1 MKKER
6 TPRQPKVWEALLALI
21 FVIAVVVAAI
31 RTKVGIQMGLA
42 MGGCTAIVFA
52 LLMGNKWSDIQDTVK
67 RVVGDSATTLLILLS
82 VGMMVGIWIIGGTVP
97 TLLYYGLKICSPNI
111 IVPLA
116 FVLCAITSLFTGT
129 SFGSIA
135 TMGLALFGVGTS
147 MGISAP
153 LMAGA
158 VCSGAFFGDKMSPLS
173 DTTLLASA
181 TSGVKLFDHITS
193 LLFVTVPASLIS
205 IVVYGLLGMRYAS
218 GDVDLSAVKV
228 LSDSLL
234 GSCHVSVLMLVPLLF
249 VLVLSA
255 MRKPTIPVFAGGLV
269 IGCIW
274 AMVFQGASL
283 NDVISAAINGFVSAT
298 GNADV
303 DKLLSRGGALS
314 MAETIFLCIG
324 AGMFSGIFERTGV
337 LHRLMDSLCKVVKSV
352 GGLVLSLTVT
362 GIVLMFGGAGQS
374 CTLSLPAIA
383 FRNAFDDMD
392 VNPCVMSRTLE
403 CTGTVLGSI
412 VPWDASAILYTGL
425 FGVSVAQYLP
435 FNLIA
440 LLSPILAVVT
450 AFIGFGVFKSNETV
464 HFTLKCKKYDKQT
477 GKPL

>member
-67 RVVGDSATTLLILLS
+67 RVVGDSAT
-82 VGMMVGIWIIGGTVP
+82 

-173 DTTLLASA
+173 DTTNVAA
-181 TSGVKLFDHITS
+181 DMSGTPLYDHIGSMMYT
-193 LLFVTVPASLIS
+193 TVPATVICL
-205 IVVYGLLGMRYAS
+205 VLYTVLGIRNAS
-218 GDVDLSAVKV
+218 ANADLSNIE
-228 LSDSLL
+228 LILDTL
-234 GSCHVSVLMLVPLLF
+234 GANFNISVIALVPA
-249 VLVLSA
+249 VLVLLTSALKVPAVPAMLGCTAISGVFACLLQKISLSA
-255 MRKPTIPVFAGGLV
+255 MLGAAMNGFSSDTGV
-269 IGCIW
+269 
-274 AMVFQGASL
+274 AMV
-283 NDVISAAINGFVSAT
+283 
-298 GNADV
+298 
-303 DKLLSRGGALS
+303 DKILSRGGMTSMYSTVAIIILS
-314 MAETIFLCIG
+314 ATMG
-324 AGMFSGIFERTGV
+324 AVLEKSGVI
-337 LHRLMDSLCKVVKSV
+337 DSLVNNVLLKAVHKPCGLILSTMVYCYSLLLISGHQVMPIILGGRTFRPAYDRMGIQSKV
-352 GGLVLSLTVT
+352 L
-362 GIVLMFGGAGQS
+362 
-374 CTLSLPAIA
+374 
-383 FRNAFDDMD
+383 
-392 VNPCVMSRTLE
+392 SRTLE
-403 CTGTVLGSI
+403 DTCTIGAPMVPWGTSCAYMFSVLGIGIAYIPYAFLCYI
-412 VPWDASAILYTGL
+412 VPLFAILYACTGW
-425 FGVSVAQYLP
+425 FVWHKEPMTEEPAK
-435 FNLIA
+435 A
-440 LLSPILAVVT
+440 
-450 AFIGFGVFKSNETV
+450 E
-464 HFTLKCKKYDKQT
+464 
-477 GKPL
+477 

>member
-173 DTTLLASA
+173 DTPNVAA
-181 TSGVKLFDHITS
+181 DMSGTPLYDHIGSMMYT
-193 LLFVTVPASLIS
+193 TVPATVICLILYT
-205 IVVYGLLGMRYAS
+205 VLGIRNAS
-218 GDVDLSAVKV
+218 ANADLSNIE
-228 LSDSLL
+228 LILDTL
-234 GSCHVSVLMLVPLLF
+234 GANFNISVIALVPA
-249 VLVLSA
+249 VLVLLTSALKVPAVPAMLGCTAVSGVFACLLQKISLSA
-255 MRKPTIPVFAGGLV
+255 MLGAAMNGFSSDTGV
-269 IGCIW
+269 
-274 AMVFQGASL
+274 AMV
-283 NDVISAAINGFVSAT
+283 
-298 GNADV
+298 
-303 DKLLSRGGALS
+303 DKILSRGGMTSMYSTVAIIILS
-314 MAETIFLCIG
+314 ATMG
-324 AGMFSGIFERTGV
+324 AVLEKSGVI
-337 LHRLMDSLCKVVKSV
+337 DSLVNNVLLKAVHKPCGLILSTMVYCYSLLLISGHQVMPIILGGRTFRPAYDRMGIQSKV
-352 GGLVLSLTVT
+352 L
-362 GIVLMFGGAGQS
+362 
-374 CTLSLPAIA
+374 
-383 FRNAFDDMD
+383 
-392 VNPCVMSRTLE
+392 SRTLE
-403 CTGTVLGSI
+403 DTCTIGAPMVPWGTSCAYMFSVLGIGIAYIPYAFLCYI
-412 VPWDASAILYTGL
+412 VPLFAILYACTGW
-425 FGVSVAQYLP
+425 FVWHKEPMTEEPVKA
-435 FNLIA
+435 
-440 LLSPILAVVT
+440 
-450 AFIGFGVFKSNETV
+450 E
-464 HFTLKCKKYDKQT
+464 
-477 GKPL
+477 

>member
-21 FVIAVVVAAI
+21 VVIAVVVAAI

-173 DTTLLASA
+173 DITNVAA
-181 TSGVKLFDHITS
+181 DMSGTPLYDHIGSMMYT
-193 LLFVTVPASLIS
+193 TVPATVICL
-205 IVVYGLLGMRYAS
+205 VLYTVLGIRNAS
-218 GDVDLSAVKV
+218 ANADLSNIE
-228 LSDSLL
+228 LILDTL
-234 GSCHVSVLMLVPLLF
+234 GANFNISVVALVPA
-249 VLVLSA
+249 VLVLLTSALKVPAVPAMLGCTAVSGVFACLLQKISLSA
-255 MRKPTIPVFAGGLV
+255 MLGAAMNGFSSDTGV
-269 IGCIW
+269 
-274 AMVFQGASL
+274 AMV
-283 NDVISAAINGFVSAT
+283 
-298 GNADV
+298 
-303 DKLLSRGGALS
+303 DKILSRGGMTSMYSTVAIIILS
-314 MAETIFLCIG
+314 ATMG
-324 AGMFSGIFERTGV
+324 AVLEKSGVI
-337 LHRLMDSLCKVVKSV
+337 DSLVNNVLLKAVHKPCGLILSTMVYCYSLLLISGHQVMPIILGGRTFRPAYDRMGIQSKV
-352 GGLVLSLTVT
+352 L
-362 GIVLMFGGAGQS
+362 
-374 CTLSLPAIA
+374 
-383 FRNAFDDMD
+383 
-392 VNPCVMSRTLE
+392 SRTLE
-403 CTGTVLGSI
+403 DTCTIGAPMVPWGTSCAYMFSVLGIGIAYIPYAFLCYI
-412 VPWDASAILYTGL
+412 VPLFAILYACTGW
-425 FGVSVAQYLP
+425 FVWHKEPMTEEPVKA
-435 FNLIA
+435 
-440 LLSPILAVVT
+440 
-450 AFIGFGVFKSNETV
+450 E
-464 HFTLKCKKYDKQT
+464 
-477 GKPL
+477 

>member
-21 FVIAVVVAAI
+21 VVIAVVVAAI

-135 TMGLALFGVGTS
+135 TMGLPLFGVGTS

-173 DTTLLASA
+173 DTTNVAA
-181 TSGVKLFDHITS
+181 DMSGTPLYDHIGSMMYT
-193 LLFVTVPASLIS
+193 TVPATVICL
-205 IVVYGLLGMRYAS
+205 VLYTVLGIRNAS
-218 GDVDLSAVKV
+218 ANADLSNIE
-228 LSDSLL
+228 LILDTL
-234 GSCHVSVLMLVPLLF
+234 GANFNISVVALVPA
-249 VLVLSA
+249 VLVLLTSALKVPAVPAMLGCTAVSGVFACLLQKISLSA
-255 MRKPTIPVFAGGLV
+255 MLGAAMNGFSSDTGV
-269 IGCIW
+269 
-274 AMVFQGASL
+274 AMV
-283 NDVISAAINGFVSAT
+283 
-298 GNADV
+298 
-303 DKLLSRGGALS
+303 DKILSRGGMTSMYSTVAIIILS
-314 MAETIFLCIG
+314 ATMG
-324 AGMFSGIFERTGV
+324 AVLEKSGVI
-337 LHRLMDSLCKVVKSV
+337 DSLVNNVLLKAVHKPCGLILSTMVYCYSLLLISGHQVMPIILGGRTFRPAYDRMGIQSKV
-352 GGLVLSLTVT
+352 L
-362 GIVLMFGGAGQS
+362 
-374 CTLSLPAIA
+374 
-383 FRNAFDDMD
+383 
-392 VNPCVMSRTLE
+392 SRTLE
-403 CTGTVLGSI
+403 DTCTIGAPMVPWGTSCAYMFSVLGIGIAYIPYAFLCYI
-412 VPWDASAILYTGL
+412 VPLFAILYACTGW
-425 FGVSVAQYLP
+425 FVWHKEPMTEEPVKA
-435 FNLIA
+435 
-440 LLSPILAVVT
+440 
-450 AFIGFGVFKSNETV
+450 E
-464 HFTLKCKKYDKQT
+464 
-477 GKPL
+477 

>member
-1 MKKER
+1 M
-6 TPRQPKVWEALLALI
+6 
-21 FVIAVVVAAI
+21 
-31 RTKVGIQMGLA
+31 
-42 MGGCTAIVFA
+42 
-52 LLMGNKWSDIQDTVK
+52 
-67 RVVGDSATTLLILLS
+67 
-82 VGMMVGIWIIGGTVP
+82 
-97 TLLYYGLKICSPNI
+97 
-111 IVPLA
+111 
-116 FVLCAITSLFTGT
+116 
-129 SFGSIA
+129 
-135 TMGLALFGVGTS
+135 
-147 MGISAP
+147 
-153 LMAGA
+153 
-158 VCSGAFFGDKMSPLS
+158 
-173 DTTLLASA
+173 ASA

-218 GDVDLSAVKV
+218 SDVDLSAVKV

-234 GSCHVSVLMLVPLLF
+234 GSCRVGVLMLVPLLF

>member
-21 FVIAVVVAAI
+21 VVIAVVVAAI

-173 DTTLLASA
+173 DTTNVAA
-181 TSGVKLFDHITS
+181 DMSGTPLYDHIGSMMYT
-193 LLFVTVPASLIS
+193 TVPATVICL
-205 IVVYGLLGMRYAS
+205 VLYTVLGIRNAS
-218 GDVDLSAVKV
+218 ANADLSNIE
-228 LSDSLL
+228 LILDTL
-234 GSCHVSVLMLVPLLF
+234 GANFNISVIALVPA
-249 VLVLSA
+249 VLVLLTSALKAPAVPAMLGCTAVSGVFACLLQKISLSA
-255 MRKPTIPVFAGGLV
+255 MLGAAMNGFSSDTGV
-269 IGCIW
+269 
-274 AMVFQGASL
+274 AMV
-283 NDVISAAINGFVSAT
+283 
-298 GNADV
+298 
-303 DKLLSRGGALS
+303 DKILSRGGMTSMYSTVAIIILS
-314 MAETIFLCIG
+314 ATMG
-324 AGMFSGIFERTGV
+324 AVLEKSGVI
-337 LHRLMDSLCKVVKSV
+337 DSLVNNVLLKAVHKPCGLILSTMVYCYSLLLISGHQVMPIILGGRTFRPAYDRMGIQSKV
-352 GGLVLSLTVT
+352 L
-362 GIVLMFGGAGQS
+362 
-374 CTLSLPAIA
+374 
-383 FRNAFDDMD
+383 
-392 VNPCVMSRTLE
+392 SRTLE
-403 CTGTVLGSI
+403 DTCTIGAPMVPWGTSCAYMFSVLGIGIAYIPYAFLCYI
-412 VPWDASAILYTGL
+412 VPLFAILYACTGW
-425 FGVSVAQYLP
+425 FVWHKEPMTEEPVKA
-435 FNLIA
+435 
-440 LLSPILAVVT
+440 
-450 AFIGFGVFKSNETV
+450 E
-464 HFTLKCKKYDKQT
+464 
-477 GKPL
+477 

>member
-21 FVIAVVVAAI
+21 VVIAVVVAAI

-135 TMGLALFGVGTS
+135 IMGLALFGVGTS

-173 DTTLLASA
+173 DTTNVAA
-181 TSGVKLFDHITS
+181 DMSGTPLYDHIGSMMYT
-193 LLFVTVPASLIS
+193 TVPATVICL
-205 IVVYGLLGMRYAS
+205 VLYTVLGIRNAS
-218 GDVDLSAVKV
+218 ANADLSNIE
-228 LSDSLL
+228 LILDTL
-234 GSCHVSVLMLVPLLF
+234 GANFNISVVALVPA
-249 VLVLSA
+249 VLVLLTSALKVPAVPAMLGCTAVSGVFACLLQKISLSA
-255 MRKPTIPVFAGGLV
+255 MLGAAMNGFSSDTGV
-269 IGCIW
+269 
-274 AMVFQGASL
+274 AMV
-283 NDVISAAINGFVSAT
+283 
-298 GNADV
+298 
-303 DKLLSRGGALS
+303 DKILSRGGMTSMYSTVAIIILS
-314 MAETIFLCIG
+314 ATMG
-324 AGMFSGIFERTGV
+324 AVLEKSGVI
-337 LHRLMDSLCKVVKSV
+337 DSLVNNVLLKAVHKPCGLILSTMVYCYSLLLISGHQVMPIILGGRTFRPAYDRMGIQSKV
-352 GGLVLSLTVT
+352 L
-362 GIVLMFGGAGQS
+362 
-374 CTLSLPAIA
+374 
-383 FRNAFDDMD
+383 
-392 VNPCVMSRTLE
+392 SRTLE
-403 CTGTVLGSI
+403 DTCTIGAPMVPWGTSCAYMFSVLGIGIAYIPYAFLCYI
-412 VPWDASAILYTGL
+412 VPLFAILYACTGW
-425 FGVSVAQYLP
+425 FVWHKEPMTEEPVKA
-435 FNLIA
+435 
-440 LLSPILAVVT
+440 
-450 AFIGFGVFKSNETV
+450 E
-464 HFTLKCKKYDKQT
+464 
-477 GKPL
+477 

>member
-173 DTTLLASA
+173 DTTNVAA
-181 TSGVKLFDHITS
+181 DMSGTPLYDHIGSMMYT
-193 LLFVTVPASLIS
+193 TVPATVICLVLYTVLGIRNASANAELSNIELI
-205 IVVYGLLGMRYAS
+205 LDTLGANFNI
-218 GDVDLSAVKV
+218 
-228 LSDSLL
+228 
-234 GSCHVSVLMLVPLLF
+234 SVIALVPA
-249 VLVLSA
+249 VLVLLTSALKAPAVPAMLGCTAVSGVFACLLQKISLSA
-255 MRKPTIPVFAGGLV
+255 MLGAAMNGFSSDTGV
-269 IGCIW
+269 
-274 AMVFQGASL
+274 AMV
-283 NDVISAAINGFVSAT
+283 
-298 GNADV
+298 
-303 DKLLSRGGALS
+303 DKILSRGGMTSMYSTVAIIILS
-314 MAETIFLCIG
+314 ATMG
-324 AGMFSGIFERTGV
+324 AVLEKSGVI
-337 LHRLMDSLCKVVKSV
+337 DSLVNNVLLKAVHKPCGLILSTMVYCYSLLLISGHQVMPIILGGRTFRPAYDRMGIQSKV
-352 GGLVLSLTVT
+352 L
-362 GIVLMFGGAGQS
+362 
-374 CTLSLPAIA
+374 
-383 FRNAFDDMD
+383 
-392 VNPCVMSRTLE
+392 SRTLE
-403 CTGTVLGSI
+403 DTCTIGAPMVPWGTSCAYMFSVLGIGIAYIPYAFLCYI
-412 VPWDASAILYTGL
+412 VPLFAILYACTGW
-425 FGVSVAQYLP
+425 FVWHKEPMTEEPVKA
-435 FNLIA
+435 
-440 LLSPILAVVT
+440 
-450 AFIGFGVFKSNETV
+450 E
-464 HFTLKCKKYDKQT
+464 
-477 GKPL
+477 

>member
-52 LLMGNKWSDIQDTVK
+52 LLMGNKWSDIQDTIK

-111 IVPLA
+111 IVPLT

-173 DTTLLASA
+173 DTTNVAA
-181 TSGVKLFDHITS
+181 DMSGTPLYDHIGSMMYT
-193 LLFVTVPASLIS
+193 TVPATVICL
-205 IVVYGLLGMRYAS
+205 VLYTVLGIRNAS
-218 GDVDLSAVKV
+218 ANADLSNIE
-228 LSDSLL
+228 LILDTL
-234 GSCHVSVLMLVPLLF
+234 GANFNISVIALVPA
-249 VLVLSA
+249 VLVLLTSALKVPAVPAMLGCTAVSGVFACLLQKISLSA
-255 MRKPTIPVFAGGLV
+255 MLGAAMNGFSSDTGV
-269 IGCIW
+269 
-274 AMVFQGASL
+274 AMV
-283 NDVISAAINGFVSAT
+283 
-298 GNADV
+298 
-303 DKLLSRGGALS
+303 DKILSRGGMTSMYSTVAIIILS
-314 MAETIFLCIG
+314 ATMG
-324 AGMFSGIFERTGV
+324 AVLEKSGVI
-337 LHRLMDSLCKVVKSV
+337 DSLVNNVLLKAVHKPCGLILSTMVYCYSLLLISGHQVMPIILGGRTFRPAYDRMGIQSKV
-352 GGLVLSLTVT
+352 L
-362 GIVLMFGGAGQS
+362 
-374 CTLSLPAIA
+374 
-383 FRNAFDDMD
+383 
-392 VNPCVMSRTLE
+392 SRTLE
-403 CTGTVLGSI
+403 DTCTIGAPMVPWGTSCAYMFSVLGIGIAYIPYAFLCYI
-412 VPWDASAILYTGL
+412 VPLFAILYACTGW
-425 FGVSVAQYLP
+425 FVWHKEPMTEEPAK
-435 FNLIA
+435 A
-440 LLSPILAVVT
+440 
-450 AFIGFGVFKSNETV
+450 E
-464 HFTLKCKKYDKQT
+464 
-477 GKPL
+477 

>member
-173 DTTLLASA
+173 DTTNVAA
-181 TSGVKLFDHITS
+181 DMSGTPLYDHIGSMMYT
-193 LLFVTVPASLIS
+193 TVPATVICL
-205 IVVYGLLGMRYAS
+205 VLYTVLGIRNAS
-218 GDVDLSAVKV
+218 ANADLSNIE
-228 LSDSLL
+228 LILDTL
-234 GSCHVSVLMLVPLLF
+234 GANFNISVIALVPA
-249 VLVLSA
+249 VLVLLTSALKAPAVPAMLGCTAVSGVFACLLQKISLSA
-255 MRKPTIPVFAGGLV
+255 MLGAAMNGFSSDTGV
-269 IGCIW
+269 
-274 AMVFQGASL
+274 AMV
-283 NDVISAAINGFVSAT
+283 
-298 GNADV
+298 
-303 DKLLSRGGALS
+303 DKILSRGGMTSMYSTVAIIILS
-314 MAETIFLCIG
+314 ATMG
-324 AGMFSGIFERTGV
+324 AVLEKSGVI
-337 LHRLMDSLCKVVKSV
+337 DSLVNNVLLKAVHKPCGLILSTMVYCYSLLLISGHQVMPIILGGRTFRPAYDRMGIQSKV
-352 GGLVLSLTVT
+352 L
-362 GIVLMFGGAGQS
+362 F
-374 CTLSLPAIA
+374 
-383 FRNAFDDMD
+383 
-392 VNPCVMSRTLE
+392 RTLE
-403 CTGTVLGSI
+403 DTCTIGAPMVPWGTSCAYMFSVLGIGIAYIPYAFLCYI
-412 VPWDASAILYTGL
+412 VPLFAILYACTGW
-425 FGVSVAQYLP
+425 FVWHKEPMTEEPAK
-435 FNLIA
+435 A
-440 LLSPILAVVT
+440 
-450 AFIGFGVFKSNETV
+450 E
-464 HFTLKCKKYDKQT
+464 
-477 GKPL
+477 

>member
-111 IVPLA
+111 IVPLT

-173 DTTLLASA
+173 DTTNVAA
-181 TSGVKLFDHITS
+181 DMSGTPLYDHIGSMMYT
-193 LLFVTVPASLIS
+193 TVPATVICL
-205 IVVYGLLGMRYAS
+205 VLYTVLGIRNAS
-218 GDVDLSAVKV
+218 ANADLSNIE
-228 LSDSLL
+228 LILDTL
-234 GSCHVSVLMLVPLLF
+234 GANFNISVIALVPA
-249 VLVLSA
+249 VLVLLTSALKAPAVPAMLGCTAVSGVFACLLQKISLSA
-255 MRKPTIPVFAGGLV
+255 MLGAAMNGFSSDTGV
-269 IGCIW
+269 
-274 AMVFQGASL
+274 AMV
-283 NDVISAAINGFVSAT
+283 
-298 GNADV
+298 
-303 DKLLSRGGALS
+303 DKILSRGGMTSMYSTVAIIILS
-314 MAETIFLCIG
+314 ATMG
-324 AGMFSGIFERTGV
+324 AVLEKSGVI
-337 LHRLMDSLCKVVKSV
+337 DSLVNNVLLKAVHKPCGLILSTMVYCYSLLLISGHQVMPIILGGRTFRPAYDRMGIQSKV
-352 GGLVLSLTVT
+352 L
-362 GIVLMFGGAGQS
+362 
-374 CTLSLPAIA
+374 
-383 FRNAFDDMD
+383 
-392 VNPCVMSRTLE
+392 SRTLE
-403 CTGTVLGSI
+403 DTCTIGAPMVPWGTACAYMFSVLGIGIAYIPYAFLCYI
-412 VPWDASAILYTGL
+412 VPLFAILYACTGW
-425 FGVSVAQYLP
+425 FVWHKEPMTEEPVKA
-435 FNLIA
+435 
-440 LLSPILAVVT
+440 
-450 AFIGFGVFKSNETV
+450 E
-464 HFTLKCKKYDKQT
+464 
-477 GKPL
+477 

>member
-21 FVIAVVVAAI
+21 CVIAVVVAAI

-111 IVPLA
+111 IVPLT

-173 DTTLLASA
+173 DTTNVAA
-181 TSGVKLFDHITS
+181 DMSGTPLYDHIGSMMYT
-193 LLFVTVPASLIS
+193 TVPATVICL
-205 IVVYGLLGMRYAS
+205 VLYTVLGIRNAS
-218 GDVDLSAVKV
+218 ANADLSNIE
-228 LSDSLL
+228 LILDTL
-234 GSCHVSVLMLVPLLF
+234 GANFNISVIALVPA
-249 VLVLSA
+249 VLVLLTSALKVPAVPAMLGCTAISGVFACLLQKISLSA
-255 MRKPTIPVFAGGLV
+255 MLGAAMNGFSSDTGV
-269 IGCIW
+269 
-274 AMVFQGASL
+274 AMV
-283 NDVISAAINGFVSAT
+283 
-298 GNADV
+298 
-303 DKLLSRGGALS
+303 DKILSRGGMTSMYSTVAIIILS
-314 MAETIFLCIG
+314 ATMG
-324 AGMFSGIFERTGV
+324 AVLEKSGVI
-337 LHRLMDSLCKVVKSV
+337 DSLVNNVLLKAVHKPCGLILSTMVYCYSLLLISGHQVMPIILGGRTFRPAYDRMGIQSKV
-352 GGLVLSLTVT
+352 L
-362 GIVLMFGGAGQS
+362 
-374 CTLSLPAIA
+374 
-383 FRNAFDDMD
+383 
-392 VNPCVMSRTLE
+392 SRTLE
-403 CTGTVLGSI
+403 DTCTIGAPMVPWGTSCAYMFSVLGIGIAYIPYAFLCYI
-412 VPWDASAILYTGL
+412 VPLFAILYACTGW
-425 FGVSVAQYLP
+425 FVWHKEPMTEEPVKA
-435 FNLIA
+435 
-440 LLSPILAVVT
+440 
-450 AFIGFGVFKSNETV
+450 E
-464 HFTLKCKKYDKQT
+464 
-477 GKPL
+477 

>member
-173 DTTLLASA
+173 DTTNVAA
-181 TSGVKLFDHITS
+181 DMSGTPLYDRIGSMMYT
-193 LLFVTVPASLIS
+193 TVPATVICL
-205 IVVYGLLGMRYAS
+205 VLYTVLGIRNAS
-218 GDVDLSAVKV
+218 ANADLSNIE
-228 LSDSLL
+228 LILDTL
-234 GSCHVSVLMLVPLLF
+234 GANFNISVIALVPA
-249 VLVLSA
+249 VLVLLTSALKAPAVPAMLGCTAVSGVFACLLQKISLSA
-255 MRKPTIPVFAGGLV
+255 MLGAAMNGFSSDTGV
-269 IGCIW
+269 
-274 AMVFQGASL
+274 AMV
-283 NDVISAAINGFVSAT
+283 
-298 GNADV
+298 
-303 DKLLSRGGALS
+303 DKILSRGGMTSMYSTVAIIILS
-314 MAETIFLCIG
+314 ATMG
-324 AGMFSGIFERTGV
+324 AVLEKSGVI
-337 LHRLMDSLCKVVKSV
+337 DSLVNNVLLKAVHKPCGLILSTMVYCYSLLLISGHQVMPIILGGRTFRPAYDRMGIQSKV
-352 GGLVLSLTVT
+352 L
-362 GIVLMFGGAGQS
+362 
-374 CTLSLPAIA
+374 
-383 FRNAFDDMD
+383 
-392 VNPCVMSRTLE
+392 SRTLE
-403 CTGTVLGSI
+403 DTCTIGAPMVPWGTSCAYMFSVLGIGIAYIPYAFLCYI
-412 VPWDASAILYTGL
+412 VPLFAILYACTGW
-425 FGVSVAQYLP
+425 FVWHKEP
-435 FNLIA
+435 M
-440 LLSPILAVVT
+440 T
-450 AFIGFGVFKSNETV
+450 E
-464 HFTLKCKKYDKQT
+464 
-477 GKPL
+477 KPVKAE

>member
-111 IVPLA
+111 IVPLT

-173 DTTLLASA
+173 DTTNVAA
-181 TSGVKLFDHITS
+181 DMSGTPLYDHIGSMMYT
-193 LLFVTVPASLIS
+193 TVPATVICL
-205 IVVYGLLGMRYAS
+205 VLYTVLGIRNAS
-218 GDVDLSAVKV
+218 ANADLSNIE
-228 LSDSLL
+228 LILDTL
-234 GSCHVSVLMLVPLLF
+234 GANFNISVVALVPA
-249 VLVLSA
+249 VLVLLTSALKVPAVPAMLGCTAVSGVFACLLQKISLSA
-255 MRKPTIPVFAGGLV
+255 MLGAAMNGFSSDTDV
-269 IGCIW
+269 
-274 AMVFQGASL
+274 AMV
-283 NDVISAAINGFVSAT
+283 
-298 GNADV
+298 
-303 DKLLSRGGALS
+303 DKILSRGGMTSMYSTVAIIILS
-314 MAETIFLCIG
+314 ATMG
-324 AGMFSGIFERTGV
+324 AVLEKSGVI
-337 LHRLMDSLCKVVKSV
+337 DSLVNNVLLKAVHKPCGLILSTMVYCYSLLLISGHQVMPIILGGRTFRPAYDRMGIQSKV
-352 GGLVLSLTVT
+352 L
-362 GIVLMFGGAGQS
+362 
-374 CTLSLPAIA
+374 
-383 FRNAFDDMD
+383 
-392 VNPCVMSRTLE
+392 SRTLE
-403 CTGTVLGSI
+403 DTCTIGAPMVPWGTSCAYMFSVLGIGIAYIPYAFLCYI
-412 VPWDASAILYTGL
+412 VPLFAILYACTGW
-425 FGVSVAQYLP
+425 FVWHKEPMTEEPVKA
-435 FNLIA
+435 
-440 LLSPILAVVT
+440 
-450 AFIGFGVFKSNETV
+450 E
-464 HFTLKCKKYDKQT
+464 
-477 GKPL
+477 

>member
-173 DTTLLASA
+173 DTTNVAA
-181 TSGVKLFDHITS
+181 DMSGTPLYDHIGSMMYT
-193 LLFVTVPASLIS
+193 TVPATVICL
-205 IVVYGLLGMRYAS
+205 VLYTVLGIRNAS
-218 GDVDLSAVKV
+218 ANADLSSIE
-228 LSDSLL
+228 LILDTL
-234 GSCHVSVLMLVPLLF
+234 GANFNISVIALVPA
-249 VLVLSA
+249 VLVLLTSALKVPAVPAMLGCTAVSGVFACLLQKISLSA
-255 MRKPTIPVFAGGLV
+255 MLGAAMNGFSSDTGV
-269 IGCIW
+269 
-274 AMVFQGASL
+274 AMV
-283 NDVISAAINGFVSAT
+283 
-298 GNADV
+298 
-303 DKLLSRGGALS
+303 DKILSRGGMTSMYSTVAIIILS
-314 MAETIFLCIG
+314 ATMG
-324 AGMFSGIFERTGV
+324 AVLEKSGVI
-337 LHRLMDSLCKVVKSV
+337 DSLVNNVLLKAVHKPCGLILSTMVYCYSLLLISGHQVMPIILGGRTFRPAYDRMGIQSKV
-352 GGLVLSLTVT
+352 L
-362 GIVLMFGGAGQS
+362 
-374 CTLSLPAIA
+374 
-383 FRNAFDDMD
+383 
-392 VNPCVMSRTLE
+392 SRTLE
-403 CTGTVLGSI
+403 DTCTIGAPMVPWGTSCAYMFSVLGIGIAYIPYAFLCYI
-412 VPWDASAILYTGL
+412 VPLFAILYACTGW
-425 FGVSVAQYLP
+425 FVWHKEP
-435 FNLIA
+435 
-440 LLSPILAVVT
+440 VT
-450 AFIGFGVFKSNETV
+450 EEPVKAE
-464 HFTLKCKKYDKQT
+464 
-477 GKPL
+477 

>member
-6 TPRQPKVWEALLALI
+6 TPRQPKVWEALLVLI
-21 FVIAVVVAAI
+21 VVIAVVVAAI

-173 DTTLLASA
+173 DTTNVAA
-181 TSGVKLFDHITS
+181 DMSGTPLYDHIGSMMYT
-193 LLFVTVPASLIS
+193 TVPATVICL
-205 IVVYGLLGMRYAS
+205 VLYTVLGIRNAS
-218 GDVDLSAVKV
+218 ANADLSNIE
-228 LSDSLL
+228 LILDTL
-234 GSCHVSVLMLVPLLF
+234 GANFNISVVALVPA
-249 VLVLSA
+249 VLVLLTSALKVPAVPAMLGCTAVSGVFACLLQKISLSA
-255 MRKPTIPVFAGGLV
+255 MLGAAMNGFSSDTGV
-269 IGCIW
+269 
-274 AMVFQGASL
+274 AMV
-283 NDVISAAINGFVSAT
+283 
-298 GNADV
+298 
-303 DKLLSRGGALS
+303 DKILSRGGMTSMYSTVAIIILS
-314 MAETIFLCIG
+314 ATMG
-324 AGMFSGIFERTGV
+324 AVLEKSGVI
-337 LHRLMDSLCKVVKSV
+337 DSLVNNVLLKAVHKPCGLILSTMVYCYSLLLISGHQVMPIILGGRTFRPAYDRMGIQSKV
-352 GGLVLSLTVT
+352 L
-362 GIVLMFGGAGQS
+362 
-374 CTLSLPAIA
+374 
-383 FRNAFDDMD
+383 
-392 VNPCVMSRTLE
+392 SRTLE
-403 CTGTVLGSI
+403 DTCTIGAPMVPWGTSCAYMFSVLGIGIAYIPYAFLCYI
-412 VPWDASAILYTGL
+412 VPLFAILYACTGW
-425 FGVSVAQYLP
+425 FVWHKEPMTEEPVKA
-435 FNLIA
+435 
-440 LLSPILAVVT
+440 
-450 AFIGFGVFKSNETV
+450 E
-464 HFTLKCKKYDKQT
+464 
-477 GKPL
+477 

>member
-173 DTTLLASA
+173 DTTNVAA
-181 TSGVKLFDHITS
+181 DMSGTPLYDHIGSMMYT
-193 LLFVTVPASLIS
+193 TVPATVICL
-205 IVVYGLLGMRYAS
+205 VLYTVLGIRNAS
-218 GDVDLSAVKV
+218 ANADLSNIE
-228 LSDSLL
+228 LILDTL
-234 GSCHVSVLMLVPLLF
+234 GANFNISVIALVPA
-249 VLVLSA
+249 VLVLLTSALKGPAVPAMLGCTAVSGVFACLLQKISLSA
-255 MRKPTIPVFAGGLV
+255 MLGAAMNGFSSDTGV
-269 IGCIW
+269 
-274 AMVFQGASL
+274 AMV
-283 NDVISAAINGFVSAT
+283 
-298 GNADV
+298 
-303 DKLLSRGGALS
+303 DKILSRGGMTSMYSTVAIIILS
-314 MAETIFLCIG
+314 ATMG
-324 AGMFSGIFERTGV
+324 AVLEKSGVI
-337 LHRLMDSLCKVVKSV
+337 DSLVNNVLLKAVHKPCGLILSTMVYCYSLLLISGHQVMPIILGGRTFRPAYDRMGIQSKV
-352 GGLVLSLTVT
+352 L
-362 GIVLMFGGAGQS
+362 
-374 CTLSLPAIA
+374 
-383 FRNAFDDMD
+383 
-392 VNPCVMSRTLE
+392 SRTLE
-403 CTGTVLGSI
+403 DTCTIGAPMVPWGTSCAYMFSVLGIGIAYIPYAFLCYI
-412 VPWDASAILYTGL
+412 VPLFAILYACTGW
-425 FGVSVAQYLP
+425 FVWHKEP
-435 FNLIA
+435 
-440 LLSPILAVVT
+440 VT
-450 AFIGFGVFKSNETV
+450 EEPVKAE
-464 HFTLKCKKYDKQT
+464 
-477 GKPL
+477 

>member
-116 FVLCAITSLFTGT
+116 FVLCAITSLFTST

-173 DTTLLASA
+173 DTTNVAA
-181 TSGVKLFDHITS
+181 DMSGTPLYDHIGSMMYT
-193 LLFVTVPASLIS
+193 TVPATVICLILYT
-205 IVVYGLLGMRYAS
+205 VLGIRNAS
-218 GDVDLSAVKV
+218 ANADLSNIE
-228 LSDSLL
+228 LILDTL
-234 GSCHVSVLMLVPLLF
+234 GANFNISVIALVPA
-249 VLVLSA
+249 VLVLLTSALKVPAVPAMLGCTAISGVFACLLQKISLSA
-255 MRKPTIPVFAGGLV
+255 MLGAAMNGFSSDTGV
-269 IGCIW
+269 
-274 AMVFQGASL
+274 AMV
-283 NDVISAAINGFVSAT
+283 
-298 GNADV
+298 
-303 DKLLSRGGALS
+303 DKILSRGGMTSMYSTVAIIILS
-314 MAETIFLCIG
+314 ATMG
-324 AGMFSGIFERTGV
+324 AVLEKSGVI
-337 LHRLMDSLCKVVKSV
+337 DSLVNNVLLKAVHKPCGLILSTMVYCYSLLLISGHQVMPIILGGRTFRPAYDRMGIQSKV
-352 GGLVLSLTVT
+352 L
-362 GIVLMFGGAGQS
+362 
-374 CTLSLPAIA
+374 
-383 FRNAFDDMD
+383 
-392 VNPCVMSRTLE
+392 SRTLE
-403 CTGTVLGSI
+403 DTCTIGAPMVPWGTSCAYMFSVLGIGIAYIPYAFLCYI
-412 VPWDASAILYTGL
+412 VPLFAILYACTGW
-425 FGVSVAQYLP
+425 FVWHKEPMTEEPVKA
-435 FNLIA
+435 
-440 LLSPILAVVT
+440 
-450 AFIGFGVFKSNETV
+450 E
-464 HFTLKCKKYDKQT
+464 
-477 GKPL
+477 

>member
-21 FVIAVVVAAI
+21 VVIAVVVAAI

-173 DTTLLASA
+173 DTTNVAA
-181 TSGVKLFDHITS
+181 DMSGTPLYDHIGSMMYT
-193 LLFVTVPASLIS
+193 TVPATVICL
-205 IVVYGLLGMRYAS
+205 VLYTVLGIRNAS
-218 GDVDLSAVKV
+218 ANADLSNIE
-228 LSDSLL
+228 LILDTL
-234 GSCHVSVLMLVPLLF
+234 GANFNISVIALVPA
-249 VLVLSA
+249 VLVLLTSALKVPAVPAMLGCTAVSGVFACLLQKISLSA
-255 MRKPTIPVFAGGLV
+255 MLGAAMNGFSSDTGV
-269 IGCIW
+269 
-274 AMVFQGASL
+274 AMV
-283 NDVISAAINGFVSAT
+283 
-298 GNADV
+298 
-303 DKLLSRGGALS
+303 DKILSRGGMTSMYSTVAIIILS
-314 MAETIFLCIG
+314 ATMG
-324 AGMFSGIFERTGV
+324 AVLEKSGVI
-337 LHRLMDSLCKVVKSV
+337 DSLVNNVLLKAVHKPCGLILSTMVYCYSLLLISGRQVMPIILGGRTFRPAYDRMGIQSKV
-352 GGLVLSLTVT
+352 L
-362 GIVLMFGGAGQS
+362 
-374 CTLSLPAIA
+374 
-383 FRNAFDDMD
+383 
-392 VNPCVMSRTLE
+392 SRTLE
-403 CTGTVLGSI
+403 DTCTIGAPMVPWGTSCAYMFSVLGIGIAYIPYAFLCYI
-412 VPWDASAILYTGL
+412 VPLFAILYACTGW
-425 FGVSVAQYLP
+425 FVWHKEPMTEEPVKA
-435 FNLIA
+435 
-440 LLSPILAVVT
+440 
-450 AFIGFGVFKSNETV
+450 E
-464 HFTLKCKKYDKQT
+464 
-477 GKPL
+477 

>member
-173 DTTLLASA
+173 DTTNVAA
-181 TSGVKLFDHITS
+181 DMSGTPLYDHIGSMMYT
-193 LLFVTVPASLIS
+193 TVPATVICL
-205 IVVYGLLGMRYAS
+205 VLYTVLGIRNAS
-218 GDVDLSAVKV
+218 ANADLSNIE
-228 LSDSLL
+228 LILDTL
-234 GSCHVSVLMLVPLLF
+234 GANFNISVIALVPA
-249 VLVLSA
+249 VLVLLTSALKAPAVPAMLGCTAVSGVFACLLQKISLSA
-255 MRKPTIPVFAGGLV
+255 MLGAAMNGFSSDTGV
-269 IGCIW
+269 
-274 AMVFQGASL
+274 AMV
-283 NDVISAAINGFVSAT
+283 
-298 GNADV
+298 
-303 DKLLSRGGALS
+303 DKILSRGGMTSMYSTVAIIILS
-314 MAETIFLCIG
+314 ATMG
-324 AGMFSGIFERTGV
+324 AVLEKSGVI
-337 LHRLMDSLCKVVKSV
+337 DSLVNNVLLKAVHKPCGLILSTMVYCYSLLLISGHQVMPIILGGRTFRPAYDRMGIQSKV
-352 GGLVLSLTVT
+352 L
-362 GIVLMFGGAGQS
+362 
-374 CTLSLPAIA
+374 
-383 FRNAFDDMD
+383 
-392 VNPCVMSRTLE
+392 SRTLE
-403 CTGTVLGSI
+403 DTCTIGAPMVPWWTSCAYMFSVLGIGIAYIPYAFLCYI
-412 VPWDASAILYTGL
+412 VPLFAILYACTGW
-425 FGVSVAQYLP
+425 FVWHKEPMTEEPVKA
-435 FNLIA
+435 
-440 LLSPILAVVT
+440 
-450 AFIGFGVFKSNETV
+450 E
-464 HFTLKCKKYDKQT
+464 
-477 GKPL
+477 

>member
-173 DTTLLASA
+173 DTTNVAA
-181 TSGVKLFDHITS
+181 DMSGTPLYDHIGSMMYT
-193 LLFVTVPASLIS
+193 TVPATVICL
-205 IVVYGLLGMRYAS
+205 VLYTVLGIRNAS
-218 GDVDLSAVKV
+218 ANADLSNIE
-228 LSDSLL
+228 LILDTL
-234 GSCHVSVLMLVPLLF
+234 GANFNISVIALIPA
-249 VLVLSA
+249 VLVLLTSALKAPAVPAMLGCTAVSGVFACLLQKISLSA
-255 MRKPTIPVFAGGLV
+255 MLGAAMNGFSSDTGV
-269 IGCIW
+269 
-274 AMVFQGASL
+274 AMV
-283 NDVISAAINGFVSAT
+283 
-298 GNADV
+298 
-303 DKLLSRGGALS
+303 DKILSRGGMTSMYSTVAIIILS
-314 MAETIFLCIG
+314 ATMG
-324 AGMFSGIFERTGV
+324 AVLEKSGVI
-337 LHRLMDSLCKVVKSV
+337 DSLVNNVLLKAVHKPCGLILSTMVYCYSLLLISSHQVMPIILGGRTFRPAYDRMGIQSKV
-352 GGLVLSLTVT
+352 L
-362 GIVLMFGGAGQS
+362 
-374 CTLSLPAIA
+374 
-383 FRNAFDDMD
+383 
-392 VNPCVMSRTLE
+392 SRTLE
-403 CTGTVLGSI
+403 DTCTIGAPMVPWGTSCAYMFSVLGIGIAYIPYAFLCYI
-412 VPWDASAILYTGL
+412 VPLFAILYACTGW
-425 FGVSVAQYLP
+425 FVWHKEPMTEEPAK
-435 FNLIA
+435 A
-440 LLSPILAVVT
+440 
-450 AFIGFGVFKSNETV
+450 E
-464 HFTLKCKKYDKQT
+464 
-477 GKPL
+477 

>member
-21 FVIAVVVAAI
+21 VVIAVVVAAI

-158 VCSGAFFGDKMSPLS
+158 VCSGTFFGDKMSPLS
-173 DTTLLASA
+173 DTTNVAA
-181 TSGVKLFDHITS
+181 DMSGTPLYDHIGSMMYT
-193 LLFVTVPASLIS
+193 TVPATVICL
-205 IVVYGLLGMRYAS
+205 VLYTVLGIRNAS
-218 GDVDLSAVKV
+218 ANADLSNIE
-228 LSDSLL
+228 LILDTL
-234 GSCHVSVLMLVPLLF
+234 GANFNISVIALVPA
-249 VLVLSA
+249 VLVLLTSALKVPAVPAMLGCTAVSGVFACLLQKISLSA
-255 MRKPTIPVFAGGLV
+255 MLGAAMNGFSSDTGV
-269 IGCIW
+269 
-274 AMVFQGASL
+274 AMV
-283 NDVISAAINGFVSAT
+283 
-298 GNADV
+298 
-303 DKLLSRGGALS
+303 DKILSRGGMTSMYSTVAIIILS
-314 MAETIFLCIG
+314 ATMG
-324 AGMFSGIFERTGV
+324 AVLEKSGVI
-337 LHRLMDSLCKVVKSV
+337 DSLVNNVLLKAVHKPCGLILSTMVYCYSLLLISGHQVMPIILGGRTFRPAYDRMGIQSKV
-352 GGLVLSLTVT
+352 L
-362 GIVLMFGGAGQS
+362 
-374 CTLSLPAIA
+374 
-383 FRNAFDDMD
+383 
-392 VNPCVMSRTLE
+392 SRTLE
-403 CTGTVLGSI
+403 DTCTIGAPMVPWGTSCAYMFSVLGIGIAYIPYAFLCYI
-412 VPWDASAILYTGL
+412 VPLFAILYACTGW
-425 FGVSVAQYLP
+425 FVWHKEPMTEEPVKA
-435 FNLIA
+435 
-440 LLSPILAVVT
+440 
-450 AFIGFGVFKSNETV
+450 E
-464 HFTLKCKKYDKQT
+464 
-477 GKPL
+477 

>member
-21 FVIAVVVAAI
+21 VVIAVVVAAI

-116 FVLCAITSLFTGT
+116 FALCAITSLFTGT

-173 DTTLLASA
+173 DTTNVAA
-181 TSGVKLFDHITS
+181 DMSGTPLYDHIGSMMYT
-193 LLFVTVPASLIS
+193 TVPATVICL
-205 IVVYGLLGMRYAS
+205 VLYTVLGIRNAS
-218 GDVDLSAVKV
+218 ANADLSNIE
-228 LSDSLL
+228 LILDTL
-234 GSCHVSVLMLVPLLF
+234 GANFNISVIALIPA
-249 VLVLSA
+249 VLVLLTSALKAPAVPAMLGCTAVSGVFACLLQKISLSA
-255 MRKPTIPVFAGGLV
+255 MLGAAMNGFSSDTGV
-269 IGCIW
+269 
-274 AMVFQGASL
+274 AMV
-283 NDVISAAINGFVSAT
+283 
-298 GNADV
+298 
-303 DKLLSRGGALS
+303 DKILSRGGMTSMYSTVAIIILS
-314 MAETIFLCIG
+314 ATMG
-324 AGMFSGIFERTGV
+324 AVLEKSGVI
-337 LHRLMDSLCKVVKSV
+337 DSLVNNVLLKAVHKPCGLILSTMVYCYSLLLISGHQVMPIILGGRTFRPAYDRMGIQSKV
-352 GGLVLSLTVT
+352 L
-362 GIVLMFGGAGQS
+362 
-374 CTLSLPAIA
+374 
-383 FRNAFDDMD
+383 
-392 VNPCVMSRTLE
+392 SRTLE
-403 CTGTVLGSI
+403 DTCTIGAPMVPWGTSCAYMFSVLGIGIAYIPYAFLCYI
-412 VPWDASAILYTGL
+412 VPLFAILYACTGW
-425 FGVSVAQYLP
+425 FVWHKEPMTEEPVKA
-435 FNLIA
+435 
-440 LLSPILAVVT
+440 
-450 AFIGFGVFKSNETV
+450 E
-464 HFTLKCKKYDKQT
+464 
-477 GKPL
+477 

>member
-1 MKKER
+1 MKQER

-21 FVIAVVVAAI
+21 FVIDVVVAAI

-173 DTTLLASA
+173 DTTNVAA
-181 TSGVKLFDHITS
+181 DMSGTPLYDHIGSMMYT
-193 LLFVTVPASLIS
+193 TVPATVICL
-205 IVVYGLLGMRYAS
+205 VLYTVLGIRNAS
-218 GDVDLSAVKV
+218 ANADLSNIE
-228 LSDSLL
+228 LILDTL
-234 GSCHVSVLMLVPLLF
+234 GANFNISVIALVPA
-249 VLVLSA
+249 VLVLLTSALKAPAVPAMLGCTAVSGVFACLLQKISLSA
-255 MRKPTIPVFAGGLV
+255 MLGAAMNGFSSDTGV
-269 IGCIW
+269 
-274 AMVFQGASL
+274 AMV
-283 NDVISAAINGFVSAT
+283 
-298 GNADV
+298 
-303 DKLLSRGGALS
+303 DKILSRGGMTSMYSTVAIIILS
-314 MAETIFLCIG
+314 ATMG
-324 AGMFSGIFERTGV
+324 AVLEKSGVI
-337 LHRLMDSLCKVVKSV
+337 DSLVNNVLLKAVHKPCGLILSTMVYCYSLLLISGHQVMPIILGGRTFRPAYDRMGIQSKV
-352 GGLVLSLTVT
+352 L
-362 GIVLMFGGAGQS
+362 
-374 CTLSLPAIA
+374 
-383 FRNAFDDMD
+383 
-392 VNPCVMSRTLE
+392 SRTLE
-403 CTGTVLGSI
+403 DTCTIGAPMVPWGTSCAYMFSVLGIGIAYIPYAFLCYI
-412 VPWDASAILYTGL
+412 VPLFAILYACTGW
-425 FGVSVAQYLP
+425 FVWHKEPMTEEPAK
-435 FNLIA
+435 A
-440 LLSPILAVVT
+440 
-450 AFIGFGVFKSNETV
+450 E
-464 HFTLKCKKYDKQT
+464 
-477 GKPL
+477 

>member
-111 IVPLA
+111 IVPLT

-173 DTTLLASA
+173 DTTNVAA
-181 TSGVKLFDHITS
+181 DMSGTPLYDHIGSMMYT
-193 LLFVTVPASLIS
+193 TVPATVICL
-205 IVVYGLLGMRYAS
+205 VLYTVLGIRNAS
-218 GDVDLSAVKV
+218 ANADLSNIEMI
-228 LSDSLL
+228 LDTL
-234 GSCHVSVLMLVPLLF
+234 GANFNISVIALVPA
-249 VLVLSA
+249 VLVLLTSALKVPAVPAMLGCTAVSGVFACLLQKISLSA
-255 MRKPTIPVFAGGLV
+255 MLGAAMNGFSSDTGV
-269 IGCIW
+269 
-274 AMVFQGASL
+274 AMV
-283 NDVISAAINGFVSAT
+283 
-298 GNADV
+298 
-303 DKLLSRGGALS
+303 DKILSRGGMTSMYSTVAIIILS
-314 MAETIFLCIG
+314 ATMG
-324 AGMFSGIFERTGV
+324 AVLEKSGVI
-337 LHRLMDSLCKVVKSV
+337 DSLVNNVLLKAVHKPCGLILSTMVYCYSLLLISGHQVMPIILGGRTFRPAYDRMGIQSKV
-352 GGLVLSLTVT
+352 L
-362 GIVLMFGGAGQS
+362 
-374 CTLSLPAIA
+374 
-383 FRNAFDDMD
+383 
-392 VNPCVMSRTLE
+392 SRTLE
-403 CTGTVLGSI
+403 DTCTIGAPMVPWGTSCAYMFSVLGIGIAYIPYAFLCYI
-412 VPWDASAILYTGL
+412 VPLFAILYACTGW
-425 FGVSVAQYLP
+425 FVWHKE
-435 FNLIA
+435 
-440 LLSPILAVVT
+440 PITEEPVKA
-450 AFIGFGVFKSNETV
+450 E
-464 HFTLKCKKYDKQT
+464 
-477 GKPL
+477 

>member
-173 DTTLLASA
+173 DTTNVAA
-181 TSGVKLFDHITS
+181 DMSGTPLYDHIGSMMYT
-193 LLFVTVPASLIS
+193 TVPATVICLILYT
-205 IVVYGLLGMRYAS
+205 VLGIRNAS
-218 GDVDLSAVKV
+218 ANADLSSIE
-228 LSDSLL
+228 LILDTL
-234 GSCHVSVLMLVPLLF
+234 GANFNISVIALVPA
-249 VLVLSA
+249 VLVLLTSALKVPAVPAMLGCTAVSGVLACLLQKISLSA
-255 MRKPTIPVFAGGLV
+255 MLGA
-269 IGCIW
+269 
-274 AMVFQGASL
+274 AM
-283 NDVISAAINGFVSAT
+283 NGFSSDTGVAT
-298 GNADV
+298 V
-303 DKLLSRGGALS
+303 DKILSRGGMTSMYSTVAIIILS
-314 MAETIFLCIG
+314 ATMG
-324 AGMFSGIFERTGV
+324 AVLEKSGVI
-337 LHRLMDSLCKVVKSV
+337 DSLVNNVLLKAVHKPCGLILSTMVYCYSLLLISGHQVMPIILGGRTFRPAYDRMGIQSKV
-352 GGLVLSLTVT
+352 L
-362 GIVLMFGGAGQS
+362 
-374 CTLSLPAIA
+374 
-383 FRNAFDDMD
+383 
-392 VNPCVMSRTLE
+392 SRTLE
-403 CTGTVLGSI
+403 DTCTIGAPMVPWGTSCAYMFSVLGMQ
-412 VPWDASAILYTGL
+412 ARR
-425 FGVSVAQYLP
+425 
-435 FNLIA
+435 
-440 LLSPILAVVT
+440 
-450 AFIGFGVFKSNETV
+450 
-464 HFTLKCKKYDKQT
+464 
-477 GKPL
+477 

>member
-173 DTTLLASA
+173 DTTNVAADMSGTPLYDHIGSMMYTSVPATVICLVLYTVLGIRNASA
-181 TSGVKLFDHITS
+181 NADLSSIELILDTLGANFNISVIAL
-193 LLFVTVPASLIS
+193 VPA
-205 IVVYGLLGMRYAS
+205 
-218 GDVDLSAVKV
+218 
-228 LSDSLL
+228 
-234 GSCHVSVLMLVPLLF
+234 
-249 VLVLSA
+249 VLVLLTSALKVPAVPAMLGCTAVSGVFACLLQKISLSA
-255 MRKPTIPVFAGGLV
+255 MLGAAMNGFSSDTGV
-269 IGCIW
+269 
-274 AMVFQGASL
+274 AMV
-283 NDVISAAINGFVSAT
+283 
-298 GNADV
+298 
-303 DKLLSRGGALS
+303 DKILSRGGMTSMYSTVAIIILS
-314 MAETIFLCIG
+314 ATMG
-324 AGMFSGIFERTGV
+324 AVLEKSGVI
-337 LHRLMDSLCKVVKSV
+337 DSLVNNVLLKAVHKPCGLILSTMVYCYSLLLISGHQVMPIILGGRTFRPAYDRMGIQSKV
-352 GGLVLSLTVT
+352 L
-362 GIVLMFGGAGQS
+362 
-374 CTLSLPAIA
+374 
-383 FRNAFDDMD
+383 
-392 VNPCVMSRTLE
+392 SRTLE
-403 CTGTVLGSI
+403 DTCTIGAPMVPWGTSCAYMFSVLGIGIAYIPYAFLCYI
-412 VPWDASAILYTGL
+412 VPLFAILYACTGW
-425 FGVSVAQYLP
+425 FVWHKEPMTEEPVKA
-435 FNLIA
+435 
-440 LLSPILAVVT
+440 
-450 AFIGFGVFKSNETV
+450 E
-464 HFTLKCKKYDKQT
+464 
-477 GKPL
+477 

>member
-173 DTTLLASA
+173 DTTNVAA
-181 TSGVKLFDHITS
+181 DMSGTPLYDHIGSMMYT
-193 LLFVTVPASLIS
+193 TVPATVICL
-205 IVVYGLLGMRYAS
+205 VLYTVLGIRNAS
-218 GDVDLSAVKV
+218 ANADLSNIE
-228 LSDSLL
+228 LILDTL
-234 GSCHVSVLMLVPLLF
+234 GANFNISVIALVPA
-249 VLVLSA
+249 VLVLLTSALKAPAVPAMLGCTAVSGVFACLLQKISLSA
-255 MRKPTIPVFAGGLV
+255 MLGAAMNGFSSDTGV
-269 IGCIW
+269 
-274 AMVFQGASL
+274 AMV
-283 NDVISAAINGFVSAT
+283 
-298 GNADV
+298 
-303 DKLLSRGGALS
+303 DKILSRGGMTSMYSTVAIIILS
-314 MAETIFLCIG
+314 ATMG
-324 AGMFSGIFERTGV
+324 AVLEKSGVI
-337 LHRLMDSLCKVVKSV
+337 DSLVNNVLLKAVHKPCGLILSTMVYCYSLLLISGHQVMPIILGGRTFRPAYDRMGIQSKV
-352 GGLVLSLTVT
+352 
-362 GIVLMFGGAGQS
+362 
-374 CTLSLPAIA
+374 LP
-383 FRNAFDDMD
+383 
-392 VNPCVMSRTLE
+392 RTLE
-403 CTGTVLGSI
+403 DTCTIGAPMVPWGTSCAYMFSVLGIGIAYIPYAFLCYI
-412 VPWDASAILYTGL
+412 VPLFAILYACTGW
-425 FGVSVAQYLP
+425 FVWHKEPMTEEPAK
-435 FNLIA
+435 A
-440 LLSPILAVVT
+440 
-450 AFIGFGVFKSNETV
+450 E
-464 HFTLKCKKYDKQT
+464 
-477 GKPL
+477 

>member
-21 FVIAVVVAAI
+21 VVIAVVVAAI

-173 DTTLLASA
+173 DPTNVAA
-181 TSGVKLFDHITS
+181 DMSGTPLYDHIGSMMYT
-193 LLFVTVPASLIS
+193 TVPATVICL
-205 IVVYGLLGMRYAS
+205 VLYTVLGIRNAS
-218 GDVDLSAVKV
+218 ANADLSNIE
-228 LSDSLL
+228 LILDTL
-234 GSCHVSVLMLVPLLF
+234 GANFNISVVALVPA
-249 VLVLSA
+249 VLVLLTSALKVPAVPAMLGCTAVSGVFACLLQKISLSA
-255 MRKPTIPVFAGGLV
+255 MLGAAMNGFSSDTGV
-269 IGCIW
+269 
-274 AMVFQGASL
+274 AMV
-283 NDVISAAINGFVSAT
+283 
-298 GNADV
+298 
-303 DKLLSRGGALS
+303 DKILSRGGMTSMYSTVAIIILS
-314 MAETIFLCIG
+314 ATMG
-324 AGMFSGIFERTGV
+324 AVLEKSGVI
-337 LHRLMDSLCKVVKSV
+337 DSLVNNVLLKAVHKPCGLILSTMVYCYSLLLISGHQVMPIILGGRTFRPAYDRMGIQSKV
-352 GGLVLSLTVT
+352 L
-362 GIVLMFGGAGQS
+362 
-374 CTLSLPAIA
+374 
-383 FRNAFDDMD
+383 
-392 VNPCVMSRTLE
+392 SRTLE
-403 CTGTVLGSI
+403 DTCTIGAPMVPWGTSCAYMFSVLGIGIAYIPYAFLCYI
-412 VPWDASAILYTGL
+412 VPLFAILYACTGW
-425 FGVSVAQYLP
+425 FVWHKEPMTEEPVKA
-435 FNLIA
+435 
-440 LLSPILAVVT
+440 
-450 AFIGFGVFKSNETV
+450 E
-464 HFTLKCKKYDKQT
+464 
-477 GKPL
+477 

>member
-21 FVIAVVVAAI
+21 VVIAVVVAAI

-173 DTTLLASA
+173 DTTNVAA
-181 TSGVKLFDHITS
+181 DMSGTPLYDHIGSMMYT
-193 LLFVTVPASLIS
+193 TVPATVICL
-205 IVVYGLLGMRYAS
+205 VLYTVLGIRNAS
-218 GDVDLSAVKV
+218 ANADLSSIE
-228 LSDSLL
+228 LILDTL
-234 GSCHVSVLMLVPLLF
+234 GANFNISVIALVPA
-249 VLVLSA
+249 VLVLLTSALKVPAVPAMLGCTAVSGVFACLLQKISLSA
-255 MRKPTIPVFAGGLV
+255 MLGAAMNGFSSDTGV
-269 IGCIW
+269 
-274 AMVFQGASL
+274 AMV
-283 NDVISAAINGFVSAT
+283 
-298 GNADV
+298 
-303 DKLLSRGGALS
+303 DKILSRGGMTSMYSTVAIIILS
-314 MAETIFLCIG
+314 ATMG
-324 AGMFSGIFERTGV
+324 AVLEKSGVI
-337 LHRLMDSLCKVVKSV
+337 DSLVNNVLLKAVHKPCGLILSTMVYCYSLLLISGHQVMPIILGGRTFRPAYDRMGIQSKV
-352 GGLVLSLTVT
+352 L
-362 GIVLMFGGAGQS
+362 
-374 CTLSLPAIA
+374 
-383 FRNAFDDMD
+383 
-392 VNPCVMSRTLE
+392 SRTLE
-403 CTGTVLGSI
+403 DTCTIGAPMVPWGTSCAYMFSVLGIGIAYIPYAFLCYI
-412 VPWDASAILYTGL
+412 VPLFAILYACTGW
-425 FGVSVAQYLP
+425 FVWHKEPMTEGPVKA
-435 FNLIA
+435 
-440 LLSPILAVVT
+440 
-450 AFIGFGVFKSNETV
+450 E
-464 HFTLKCKKYDKQT
+464 
-477 GKPL
+477 

>member
-173 DTTLLASA
+173 DTTNVAA
-181 TSGVKLFDHITS
+181 DMSGTPLYDHIGSMMYT
-193 LLFVTVPASLIS
+193 TVPATVICL
-205 IVVYGLLGMRYAS
+205 VLYTVLGIRNAS
-218 GDVDLSAVKV
+218 ANADLSNIE
-228 LSDSLL
+228 LILDTL
-234 GSCHVSVLMLVPLLF
+234 GANFNISVIALVPA
-249 VLVLSA
+249 VLVLLTSALKVPAVPAMLGCTAISGVFACLLQKISLSA
-255 MRKPTIPVFAGGLV
+255 MLGA
-269 IGCIW
+269 
-274 AMVFQGASL
+274 AM
-283 NDVISAAINGFVSAT
+283 NGFSSDT
-298 GNADV
+298 GVTMV
-303 DKLLSRGGALS
+303 DKILSRGGMTSMYSTVAIIILS
-314 MAETIFLCIG
+314 ATMG
-324 AGMFSGIFERTGV
+324 AVLEKSGVI
-337 LHRLMDSLCKVVKSV
+337 DSLVNNVLLKAVHKPCGLILSTMVYCYSLLLISGHQVMPIILGGRTFRPAYDRMGIQSKV
-352 GGLVLSLTVT
+352 L
-362 GIVLMFGGAGQS
+362 
-374 CTLSLPAIA
+374 
-383 FRNAFDDMD
+383 
-392 VNPCVMSRTLE
+392 SRTLE
-403 CTGTVLGSI
+403 DTCTIGAPMVPWGTSCAYMFSVLGIGIAYIPYAFLCYI
-412 VPWDASAILYTGL
+412 VPLFAILYACTGW
-425 FGVSVAQYLP
+425 FVWHKEPMTEEPVKA
-435 FNLIA
+435 
-440 LLSPILAVVT
+440 
-450 AFIGFGVFKSNETV
+450 E
-464 HFTLKCKKYDKQT
+464 
-477 GKPL
+477 

>member
-21 FVIAVVVAAI
+21 VVIAVVVAAI
-31 RTKVGIQMGLA
+31 RTKGGIQMGLA

-173 DTTLLASA
+173 DTTNVAA
-181 TSGVKLFDHITS
+181 DMSGTPLYDHIGSMMYT
-193 LLFVTVPASLIS
+193 TVPATVICL
-205 IVVYGLLGMRYAS
+205 VLYTVLGIRNAS
-218 GDVDLSAVKV
+218 ANADLSNIE
-228 LSDSLL
+228 LILDTL
-234 GSCHVSVLMLVPLLF
+234 GANFNISVVALVPA
-249 VLVLSA
+249 VLVLLTSALKVPAVPAMLGCTAVSGVFACLLQKISLSA
-255 MRKPTIPVFAGGLV
+255 MLGAAMNGFSSDTGV
-269 IGCIW
+269 
-274 AMVFQGASL
+274 AMV
-283 NDVISAAINGFVSAT
+283 
-298 GNADV
+298 
-303 DKLLSRGGALS
+303 DKILSRGGMTSMYSTVAIIILS
-314 MAETIFLCIG
+314 ATMG
-324 AGMFSGIFERTGV
+324 AVLEKSGVI
-337 LHRLMDSLCKVVKSV
+337 DSLVNNVLLKAVHKPCGLILSTMVYCYSLLLISGHQVMPIILGGRTFRPAYDRMGIQSKV
-352 GGLVLSLTVT
+352 L
-362 GIVLMFGGAGQS
+362 
-374 CTLSLPAIA
+374 
-383 FRNAFDDMD
+383 
-392 VNPCVMSRTLE
+392 SRTLE
-403 CTGTVLGSI
+403 DTCTIGAPMVPWGTSCAYMFSVLGIGIAYIPYAFLCYI
-412 VPWDASAILYTGL
+412 VPLFAILYACTGW
-425 FGVSVAQYLP
+425 FVWHKEPMTEEPVKA
-435 FNLIA
+435 
-440 LLSPILAVVT
+440 
-450 AFIGFGVFKSNETV
+450 E
-464 HFTLKCKKYDKQT
+464 
-477 GKPL
+477 

>member
-173 DTTLLASA
+173 DTTDVAA
-181 TSGVKLFDHITS
+181 DMSGTPLYDHIGSMMYT
-193 LLFVTVPASLIS
+193 TVPATVICL
-205 IVVYGLLGMRYAS
+205 VLYTVLGIRNAS
-218 GDVDLSAVKV
+218 ANADLSNIE
-228 LSDSLL
+228 LILDTL
-234 GSCHVSVLMLVPLLF
+234 GANFNISVIALVPA
-249 VLVLSA
+249 VLVLLTSALKAPAVPAMLGCTAVSGVFACLLQKISLSA
-255 MRKPTIPVFAGGLV
+255 MLGAAMNGFSSDTGV
-269 IGCIW
+269 
-274 AMVFQGASL
+274 AMV
-283 NDVISAAINGFVSAT
+283 
-298 GNADV
+298 
-303 DKLLSRGGALS
+303 DKILSRGGMTSMYSTVAIIILS
-314 MAETIFLCIG
+314 ATMG
-324 AGMFSGIFERTGV
+324 AVLEKSGVI
-337 LHRLMDSLCKVVKSV
+337 DSLVNNVLLKAVHKPCGLILSTMVYCYSLLLISGHQVMPIILGGRTFRPAYDRMGIQSKV
-352 GGLVLSLTVT
+352 L
-362 GIVLMFGGAGQS
+362 
-374 CTLSLPAIA
+374 
-383 FRNAFDDMD
+383 
-392 VNPCVMSRTLE
+392 SRTLE
-403 CTGTVLGSI
+403 DTCTIGAPMVPWGTSCAYMFSVLGIGIAYIPYAFLCYI
-412 VPWDASAILYTGL
+412 VPLFAILYACTGW
-425 FGVSVAQYLP
+425 FVWHKEP
-435 FNLIA
+435 M
-440 LLSPILAVVT
+440 T
-450 AFIGFGVFKSNETV
+450 E
-464 HFTLKCKKYDKQT
+464 
-477 GKPL
+477 KPVKAE